1 MEGGAEARGY
11 GANAVNAAPNETS
24 PPLVGR
30 MPGEHAR
37 AADRT
42 ITVLFCCD
50 PGYYQHLAVALV
62 SLFLNNTNNF
72 LDVHLISSRQDSA
85 MEAKLAG
92 SLGGHDNFRLQIYYW
107 NNDQRLYTSY
117 HITIETYTRLF
128 AATILDK
135 SIDKIL
141 YLDSDLIV
149 VDDLMSLWR
158 TDVRDHVLAAVPDP
172 FGLWRRE
179 ALGMPREGSY
189 VNAGVLLLNLARWR
203 SDDLTRRLADFIAR
217 EGDNLVFHDQDAIN
231 AILHAATK
239 VLPYRWNLQARMLR
253 PRRLT
258 SLADH
263 AAIARAARSPA
274 IIHYTSA
281 RKPWL
286 FVAATPGKR
295 LYRDYLRLT
304 AWRAAPAIGKS
315 WSRLP
320 EYLANHALDLLGSD
334 YTWERV
340 LRSTTVGRVIDR
352 SARLLATGRAH

>member
-1 MEGGAEARGY
+1 MS
-11 GANAVNAAPNETS
+11 AAPGKPS
-24 PPLVGR
+24 PQ
-30 MPGEHAR
+30 PGLCAPGQQAT

-42 ITVLFCCD
+42 IKVLFCCD

-62 SLFLNNTNNF
+62 SLLLSNASNF
-72 LDVHLISSRQDSA
+72 LDIHLISSRQDSVL
-85 MEAKLAG
+85 ESKLIR
-92 SLGGHDNFRLQIYYW
+92 SLDAYDNFHLQVYYW
-107 NNDQRLYTSY
+107 NNKQNLYTSY
-117 HITIETYTRLF
+117 HITSEAYTRLF
-128 AATILDK
+128 AANILDI

-149 VDDLMSLWR
+149 VDDLMGLWR
-158 TDVRDHVLAAVPDP
+158 TDVRDHALAAVPDP

-189 VNAGVLLLNLARWR
+189 VNSGVLLLNLARWR
-203 SDDLTRRLADFIAR
+203 ADDLTRRLADHVGR
-217 EGDNLVFHDQDAIN
+217 EGSHLVFHDQDAIN
-231 AILHAATK
+231 AVLHAATK
-239 VLPYRWNLQARMLR
+239 ILPYRWNLQARMLR
-253 PRRLT
+253 HWRLT

-304 AWRAAPAIGKS
+304 AWRTAPPIGKS

-320 EYLANHALDLLGSD
+320 EYLANHALDFLGSD

-340 LRSTTVGRVIDR
+340 LRSTTVGRIIDR
-352 SARLLATGRAH
+352 SARLLTTGRAH

>member
-1 MEGGAEARGY
+1 MKT
-11 GANAVNAAPNETS
+11 APNATS
-24 PPLVGR
+24 PPPAGR
-30 MPGEHAR
+30 TPGEQAR

-62 SLFLNNTNNF
+62 SLLLNNASNF
-72 LDVHLISSRQDSA
+72 LDVHLISSRRDSA
-85 MEAKLAG
+85 LESKLTA
-92 SLGGHDNFRLQIYYW
+92 SLGGNDNFRLRVHYW
-107 NNDQRLYTSY
+107 NNDQRLYTSH
-117 HITIETYTRLF
+117 HITMETYTRLF
-128 AATILDK
+128 AATILDDA
-135 SIDKIL
+135 IDKIL

-158 TDVRDHVLAAVPDP
+158 TDIRDYVLAAVPDP

-179 ALGMPREGSY
+179 TLGMPREGPY

-203 SDDLTRRLADFIAR
+203 SEDLTRRLADFIAR

-263 AAIARAARSPA
+263 AAIQRAAQSPA

-286 FVAATPGKR
+286 FVAATPGKQ
-295 LYRDYLRLT
+295 LYRHYLRLT
-304 AWRAAPAIGKS
+304 AWRTARPIGRS

-340 LRSTTVGRVIDR
+340 LRSTTVGRIIDR

>member
-1 MEGGAEARGY
+1 MK
-11 GANAVNAAPNETS
+11 AAPNETS
-24 PPLVGR
+24 PPFAGR
-30 MPGEHAR
+30 PPGEQAR

-62 SLFLNNTNNF
+62 SLLLNNASNF

-85 MEAKLAG
+85 MESKLVG
-92 SLGGHDNFRLQIYYW
+92 SLGGYDNFRLQIYYW
-107 NNDQRLYTSY
+107 RSSQHLYTSH
-117 HITIETYTRLF
+117 HIAVETYTRLF
-128 AATILDK
+128 AATVLDD

-149 VDDLMSLWR
+149 VDDLMNLWR

-179 ALGMPREGSY
+179 ALGMPREGPY

-217 EGDNLVFHDQDAIN
+217 EGDNLAFHDQDAIN
-231 AILHAATK
+231 AVLHAATK
-239 VLPYRWNLQARMLR
+239 ILPYRWNLQARMLR
-253 PRRLT
+253 PWRLT

-304 AWRAAPAIGKS
+304 AWRAAPPIGKS

-320 EYLANHALDLLGSD
+320 EYLANHVLDLLGSD
-334 YTWERV
+334 YTWDRV

-352 SARLLATGRAH
+352 SARLLSMGRAH